1 MRTPYLQSPCKEV
14 CGLALAEGNEKS
26 LIVCAEDLRLLLLG
40 NRPWQNLVQIICCSC
55 CEGNLEIIEL
65 AKKESFPILRWLYC
79 VPAKFEIYGH
89 TANVYY
95 KNAHVK
101 YFLQRNRYK
110 VRSAL
115 LLYYCIRKRYPLI
128 DRNVVR
134 RIARLYTEHVSE
146 IPCEDEDEI
155 RKNWRKAKIEKL
167 EKKYRQE
174 NTRYTKDIQIL
185 AKRDIEIK
193 QERSRIREK
202 RVRLRDGLRSNSE
215 YLDQI
220 EKMKNF

>member
-1 MRTPYLQSPCKEV
+1 MRTPYLNVDCKEV
-14 CGLALAEGNEKS
+14 CDLPLAEGNEKS
-26 LIVCAEDLRLLLLG
+26 LMICAEDIRLLLLG
-40 NRPWQNLVQIICCSC
+40 NIQWHNLVQIVCCSTC
-55 CEGNLEIIEL
+55 DGSLEIITL

-95 KNAHVK
+95 KNAHVT
-101 YFLQRNRYK
+101 YFLQRNRNK

-115 LLYYCIRKRYPLI
+115 LLYFCIRKRYQLI
-128 DRNVVR
+128 DKNVVR
-134 RIARLYTEHVSE
+134 RIARLYTEHVSD

-155 RKNWRKAKIEKL
+155 RKQWRKAKIEKL

-185 AKRDIEIK
+185 VKRDIEIK

-202 RVRLRDGLRSNSE
+202 RVRLKDGFRSNLE